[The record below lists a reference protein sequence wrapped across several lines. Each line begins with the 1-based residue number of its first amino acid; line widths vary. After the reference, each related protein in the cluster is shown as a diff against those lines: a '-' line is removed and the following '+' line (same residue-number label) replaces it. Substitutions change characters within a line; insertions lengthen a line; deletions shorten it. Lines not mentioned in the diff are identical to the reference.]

1 VVIDAA
7 PYITSIDEVFWG
19 LLLIALTMVI
29 HGAGVAVTLR
39 VGQVLRRLDTNDSPL
54 HGIGALVVATW
65 ILVLVHLL
73 EVIAWGGFLLGRGAF
88 PNLSTAIYYALMQYT
103 TVSSELRLPHGLRL
117 LGGIIPLSGLITV
130 AWTTGVLFA
139 LAQRFQARY
148 EDATRPARREPRS
161 RGAPES

>member
-1 VVIDAA
+1 MVTDAT
-7 PYITSIDEVFWG
+7 PYITSLDEVFWG

-29 HGAGVAVTLR
+29 HGAGVAVALR
-39 VGQVLRRLDTNDSPL
+39 VVPALQRRDTITSPL

-73 EVIAWGGFLLGRGAF
+73 EIVAWGGFLLGRGAF

-103 TVSSELRLPHGLRL
+103 TVSSELRLPYELRL

-130 AWTTGVLFA
+130 AWSTGVLFL
-139 LAQRFQARY
+139 LARPFQARY
-148 EDATRPARREPRS
+148 EDLTHRERRES
-161 RGAPES
+161 